1 MPKFFGRFF
10 DKRPLPSQYSVAW
23 KPAPLTKEENAI
35 ATLIF
40 CLTTQRGLPDGI
52 SAILLS
58 IDPTTLKEPY
68 VSIVSMFQKSPTDLE
83 ELEVI
88 YTVLL
93 ESTMK
98 AQRKANKDFAPVYSA
113 IPGDLGKNTQDDD
126 WYDRTNW

>member
-10 DKRPLPSQYSVAW
+10 DKRPLPSQYSAAW
-23 KPAPLTKEENAI
+23 KPAPLTVFETAI
-35 ATLIF
+35 ATLVF
-40 CLTTQRGLPDGI
+40 CLTTQRDLPDGTKE
-52 SAILLS
+52 ILVA
-58 IDPTTLKEPY
+58 IDPAALKEPY
-68 VSIVSMFQKSPTDLE
+68 RSIISMFQKSPTDLE

-98 AQRKANKDFAPVYSA
+98 VQRKANKDFAPVYSA
-113 IPGDLGKNTQDDD
+113 IPGNDED